1 MLEEWNS
8 YKDKKI
14 KWQEYGKMTRREKI
28 NKIKENKVMERRKKE
43 RKIVRNVKKKYNT
56 EESREEKREASL

>member
-1 MLEEWNS
+1 MAGIWKN
-8 YKDKKI
+8 DK
-14 KWQEYGKMTRREKI
+14 MRKI

-43 RKIVRNVKKKYNT
+43 RKIVRNVKKYNT

>member
-1 MLEEWNS
+1 MAGIWKN
-8 YKDKKI
+8 DK
-14 KWQEYGKMTRREKI
+14 TRKI